1 MIETQKSIAGWCNN
15 TFGPASNLTIVHR
28 LKKELDE
35 LIESVENNSES
46 NEILME
52 AADINIILRRLC
64 GNLGVDL
71 DSAVDQKMAINRKR
85 EWEAFGNGDG
95 RHK

>member
-1 MIETQKSIAGWCNN
+1 MIETQKSITGWCNN

-35 LIESVENNSES
+35 LIKAVENDSEPS
-46 NEILME
+46 EILLE
-52 AADINIILRRLC
+52 AADMNIILRRLC
-64 GNLGVDL
+64 GNLGMDL

-85 EWEAFGNGDG
+85 EWIAFGNGDG
-95 RHK
+95 KHV